1 MAHMITQ
8 IRDKI
13 VANLSALAEPVFVD
27 RVHTLE
33 KSDLPCVLVNVADE
47 SVSQGAYG
55 GGMMLDRAITVGIA
69 AYVIMRG
76 DFDAVATAIQL
87 EIEKI
92 MAGDT
97 NLGGIVTNVRYEG
110 RSKNTSGDGDT
121 PFCAIGLT
129 YSVTYRTMASTPD
142 VGV

>member
-13 VANLSALAEPVFVD
+13 VSNLSALAEPVFVD
-27 RVHTLE
+27 RVHALE

-55 GGMMLDRAITVGIA
+55 GGMMLDRSITVGIA
-69 AYVIMRG
+69 AYVTMRG

-87 EIEKI
+87 KIEKI

-97 NLGGIVTNVRYEG
+97 SLGGIVTNVRYEG

-121 PFCAIGLT
+121 PFCAVGLT

-142 VGV
+142 IGV